1 MERVIFRHIS
11 GSKSNKV
18 EEFPLADFREVVFG
32 RDPSATVRYDPD
44 RDDLVGRQH
53 ARISRDPGDPYKFTV
68 TDLNSRNGT
77 FVNKQRIV
85 GSSVIAPGDIVQFGA
100 GGPEFEFTIDP
111 LPPQYV
117 KATRLAATPV
127 MTPPTRVV
135 DVPGTP
141 AKATVGKA
149 TVERMVSDAKK
160 QSRTSMYIGI
170 GAVVVLAAVLGTYFW
185 YHSRGQEQQLTS
197 QITETQKQSG
207 RGEGRDP
214 DHAGGNRVDQHRV
227 DRVHRG
233 RLEAD
238 LHADRPAG
246 SIKRYVVPTDA
257 DGNRIR
263 KNGELI
269 PPLPVFVRMPD
280 GKIEP
285 DLALGPG
292 TNGVNQPI
300 GGRHTGSGFV
310 VTGDGFILTNR
321 HVAATWETSYE
332 FPEGP
337 GFVRDYGKKELT
349 LQDDPAPR
357 DWVPAG
363 TRLVGGRPLSG
374 KVVEGR
380 HDYLDVTFA
389 KSRLRT
395 PAKLARVSD
404 RHDVAMIKVD
414 LPTPVRKVD
423 LFDNYQSIQPGQGV
437 TVMGYPAVSPLV
449 SVVAKSQDA
458 FNPDSQ
464 AHTVPDPTVTPG
476 AIGRVLRGDA
486 TPTGGREYDY
496 TSRFGDTYQI
506 TVNPGSGNS
515 GGPVFDEHGRV
526 IGIYTAWRAMPGT
539 VIAFATPIKYGL
551 ELMQV
556 GTVLK

>member
-11 GSKSNKV
+11 GSKANRV

-85 GSSVIAPGDIVQFGA
+85 GSSVIAPGDLVQFGA

-111 LPPQYV
+111 LPPQFV
-117 KATRLAATPV
+117 KATRLATTPV
-127 MTPPTRVV
+127 ATPPTRVV
-135 DVPGTP
+135 DVPGAP
-141 AKATVGKA
+141 VKATVGKA

-170 GAVVVLAAVLGTYFW
+170 GAVVVLAAVLGGYFW

-197 QITETQKQSG
+197 QITETQK
-207 RGEGRDP
+207 
-214 DHAGGNRVDQHRV
+214 
-227 DRVHRG
+227 
-233 RLEAD
+233 RLDAAKAAAPMASAEIASTNTESTVFIEVGWK
-238 LHADRPAG
+238 LIYTQTGQQLYHEYFLA
-246 SIKRYVVPTDA
+246 VDA
-257 DGNRIR
+257 DGNRLR

-269 PPLPVFVRMPD
+269 PPLPVYVKMPD

-285 DLALGPG
+285 DLALSPG
-292 TNGVNQPI
+292 ENGINQPI

-321 HVAATWETSYE
+321 HVAATWETSYI

-337 GFVRDYGKKELT
+337 GYVRDYGQKKLT
-349 LQDDPAPR
+349 PVDDPAPN

-380 HDYLDVTFA
+380 LDYLDVTFA
-389 KSRLRT
+389 KTRLRT

-423 LFDNYQSIQPGQGV
+423 LFDNYQSVQPGQAI

-486 TPTGGREYDY
+486 TPTGGHEYDY

-539 VIAFATPIKYGL
+539 VIAFATPIRYGL